1 VDVIGVALA
10 LLVAGAVPQDTGMLD
25 IPVYRNEAYGVALPR
40 PFEDWVFSPGHSR
53 QTTTVL
59 FHPRRAS
66 LREQF
71 WGALVLTSFEGP
83 VPLSAVADQRVQ
95 ESWQEELGP
104 SFRVLTRD
112 SLTVAG
118 LPAIHMVMSGAVN
131 RLAVDVEEYVIARGH
146 DLVVLQF
153 RYPRGLPRDS
163 IAAGYER
170 SLVGLVIRPPDGA
183 AAPPRATTG
192 PPIDP
197 AQRDAAANRALAK
210 SPWRPRAYDARVRF
224 DPESARVGVTVRV
237 EIVNEDVR
245 PHDTLTL
252 ALRWPF
258 VLEGVRS
265 ATGLVLTDE
274 RAAILNVRLPQ
285 AVEPQAA
292 TAVTANYHL
301 ETGATENGRPGPA
314 CVGISRE
321 GASCFV
327 DWLPALQPWADT
339 AGRPVPF
346 TRARYTARFD
356 LPEAYAA
363 VAAGRLAVD
372 FVATGRRRMT
382 WVVESDPAPAPAFV
396 AGRLRRVA
404 VRYAPLVTLRV
415 WAKEADS
422 AASAARAHSIAT
434 EASDAWAYYT
444 RAFGRLPIDDADVVL
459 VEMAT
464 PRVAGATLF
473 LSPSSPADSVR
484 VAVARVWWGETVR
497 FVGSGAPW
505 LDAALPAWAA
515 LAFRVATEGDSVG
528 QRLIRQAE
536 AAGEPLAG
544 LEAARRAVGDAS
556 FRVAIRTLFLERRR
570 RPATVADLLSL
581 LGLDGS
587 AVAIPRPDDR

>member
-1 VDVIGVALA
+1 MDVIGVALA

-40 PFEDWVFSPGHSR
+40 PFDDWVFSPGRSR

-59 FHPRRAS
+59 FYSRRAS

-95 ESWQEELGP
+95 ESWQAELGP

-112 SLTVAG
+112 SITVAG
-118 LPAIHMVMSGAVN
+118 LPAIHVVMSGAVN
-131 RLAVDVEEYVIARGH
+131 RLAVDVEEYVIARGY

-170 SLVGLVIRPPDGA
+170 SLVGLVIRPSDGA
-183 AAPPRATTG
+183 VAPARVATG
-192 PPIDP
+192 PPTDP
-197 AQRDAAANRALAK
+197 AQRDAAANRALAN

-224 DPESARVGVTVRV
+224 NPESARVDVTVRV

-252 ALRWPF
+252 AMRWPF

-265 ATGLVLTDE
+265 ATGLALTHE
-274 RAAILNVRLPQ
+274 RAAILNVHLPQ

-292 TAVTANYHL
+292 AAVTANYRF
-301 ETGATENGRPGPA
+301 EAGAPESGRPWPA
-314 CVGISRE
+314 GVGISHE
-321 GASCFV
+321 GASCLV
-327 DWLPALQPWADT
+327 DWLPAVQPWADT
-339 AGRPVPF
+339 AGRPVSF

-382 WVVESDPAPAPAFV
+382 WVAESDPAPAPAFV
-396 AGRLRRVA
+396 VGRLRRVA

-415 WAKEADS
+415 WAQEADS
-422 AASAARAHSIAT
+422 ATSADRAHSIAI
-434 EASDAWAYYT
+434 EASDAWAFYT

-459 VEMAT
+459 VDMET
-464 PRVAGATLF
+464 QRVAGATLF
-473 LSPSSPADSVR
+473 LSPAFPADSVR
-484 VAVARVWWGETVR
+484 IAVARVWWGEAVR
-497 FVGSGAPW
+497 FVGSGAPY
-505 LDAALPAWAA
+505 LAAALPAWAA
-515 LAFRVATEGDSVG
+515 LAFRAATEGDSVR
-528 QRLIRQAE
+528 QRLVRQAE
-536 AAGEPLAG
+536 AAGQPLAG
-544 LEAARRAVGDAS
+544 LEAARRAAGDAS
-556 FRVAIRTLFLERRR
+556 FRVAIRTLFLEHRR
-570 RPATVADLLSL
+570 RPATLEDLLSL
-581 LGLDGS
+581 LGLDAS
-587 AVAIPRPDDR
+587 VVAIPRPVER